1 MPCVNIMLNP
11 CTEDDF
17 KEQRLAMVAAQ
28 IAGRGIRSP
37 LVLDAMRKVPRQA
50 FVPEYLRDSAYHDSP
65 LPIGCGQ
72 TISQPHVVAYMIDKL
87 GLSGGEKVLE
97 IGAGSGYAAAVL
109 AQIADEVYTIERI
122 AVLAEGARAAL
133 GELGYDNVEVRHG
146 DGTHGWPEQAP
157 FDAITVAA
165 GARHVPEALK
175 RQLRIGGSLVIPVG
189 RTAHLQRLVRI
200 TRHSA
205 SRFEQEDLVPVRF
218 VPLIGD
224 TEKV

>member
-1 MPCVNIMLNP
+1 MPSATIMRNP

-17 KEQRLAMVAAQ
+17 KEQRHALVAAQ
-28 IAGRGIRSP
+28 VAGRGIRSP
-37 LVLDAMRKVPRQA
+37 LVLDAMRKVPREA
-50 FVPEYLRDSAYHDSP
+50 FVPEYLRDSAYQDSP

-72 TISQPHVVAYMIDKL
+72 TISQPHVVAYMIDEL

-109 AQIADEVYTIERI
+109 AEIADKVYTIERI

-133 GELGYDNVEVRHG
+133 AELGYGNVELRHG

-189 RTAHLQRLVRI
+189 RTTHLQQLVRI
-200 TRHSA
+200 TRLSA
-205 SRFEQEDLVPVRF
+205 DRFEQEDLVPVRF

-224 TEKV
+224 TEKA